1 MERLMKD
8 AIYMQL
14 KLDQDQD
21 MFLLIVVFMQENG
34 YRQLIVNGSSMKR
47 LMVNLHR
54 SVQIQFELFKLNPYW
69 LFYNNSDFSIRL
81 NLLS

>member
-54 SVQIQFELFKLNPYW
+54 SVQIQT
-69 LFYNNSDFSIRL
+69 
-81 NLLS
+81 